1 MVDGIPMI
9 LAELTV
15 RNFRN
20 HAHSVLEFGDGITVL
35 FGDNG
40 QGKTNLLEA
49 ISYVSLTKSFFGA
62 SDATVLRIGAEQF
75 EVLGTVIDGSG
86 RRRVIRVAYTNTTG
100 EKVYTVN
107 GVQPERLASVIGEFP
122 VVVLSP
128 DHTRITSGGPGERRK
143 FIDLLL
149 SQMSRAYFEELLEF
163 RRILRQRNRLLGEG
177 RTMRMEDVQRA
188 LEPWTTGLV
197 QHGGAI
203 MAKRRAFLDEFQGYV
218 RMAYE
223 RLVPSGEQ
231 PEITYVPS
239 GGGEEAVSAR
249 LCAERLSQQL
259 QHRQAE
265 ELRRGVT
272 LVGPHR
278 DEVRLVLSGKSVQEY
293 ASQGQ
298 HKTMLIALKLAEF
311 LYVRERR
318 GEAPLVLLDDVFSEL
333 DTQRA
338 HRVLELVPELGQT
351 MLTTTNEQQIGGSIA
366 WNARHRRYVVERGAC
381 RYA

>member
-1 MVDGIPMI
+1 MGM
-9 LAELTV
+9 E
-15 RNFRN
+15 
-20 HAHSVLEFGDGITVL
+20 
-35 FGDNG
+35 
-40 QGKTNLLEA
+40 NL
-49 ISYVSLTKSFFGA
+49 
-62 SDATVLRIGAEQF
+62 
-75 EVLGTVIDGSG
+75 
-86 RRRVIRVAYTNTTG
+86 RR
-100 EKVYTVN
+100 
-107 GVQPERLASVIGEFP
+107 S
-122 VVVLSP
+122 
-128 DHTRITSGGPGERRK
+128 
-143 FIDLLL
+143 
-149 SQMSRAYFEELLEF
+149 
-163 RRILRQRNRLLGEG
+163 
-177 RTMRMEDVQRA
+177 
-188 LEPWTTGLV
+188 LEPWTASLV

-203 MAKRRAFLDEFQGYV
+203 MAKRRAFLDEFREYV

-239 GGGEEAVSAR
+239 GGGEEVASAQR
-249 LCAERLSQQL
+249 CAERLSQQL
-259 QHRQAE
+259 QHHQAE

-272 LVGPHR
+272 LLGPHR

-366 WNARHRRYVVERGAC
+366 WNGRHRRYVVERGSC
-381 RYA
+381 RYV